1 MVLSVLQLLRD
12 VDVFAPEARGRQDVL
27 VAAGRVLAVERSLSA
42 PSGLATNVRDFAGR
56 RMVPGLIEAHAHVT
70 GGGGEAG
77 FATRVPPVPPS
88 RFTRAGVTSV
98 VGLLGTDDCVRST
111 AELVAATYALR
122 ECGLGAWCYS
132 GGYHLPPT
140 TLTGSL
146 RRDVA
151 LVEPILGVGEI
162 AISDRRS
169 SQPTFDELLR
179 LASEAYVGGLMA
191 NKAGVTHLH
200 LGDGER
206 GLELVRRALDECEL
220 PAAIWYPTHVNRRKA
235 LFDEACALT
244 ARGVTIDLTA
254 FPVAEGEDAWSAA
267 QALERYLAGGGDP
280 TRVTISS
287 DSGGCL
293 PAFDASGRIVK
304 MGVGSPSAL
313 ASTLAELAARG
324 LPLERALPAFTS
336 NVARVLRLADRGRI
350 ESGSSADFAVLDE
363 RNRVTDVMCAGRWHV
378 IDGEPVVLGPFEG

>member
-1 MVLSVLQLLRD
+1 MFELLKN
-12 VDVFAPEARGRQDVL
+12 VDVHAPERRGKRDVL
-27 VAAGRVLAVERSLSA
+27 VAAGKVLAIESELSA
-42 PSGLATNVRDFAGR
+42 PAGIATNVRDFRGR
-56 RMVPGLIEAHAHVT
+56 TLVPGLIEGHAHVT

-88 RFTRAGVTSV
+88 RFTLAGVTSV

-132 GGYHLPPT
+132 GGYHVPPT
-140 TLTGSL
+140 TLTGSV

-151 LVEPILGVGEI
+151 LVEPIVGVGEV
-162 AISDRRS
+162 AVSDRRS

-179 LASEAYVGGLMA
+179 LASEAYVGGLMS

-206 GLELVRRALDECEL
+206 GLEFVRRALAESEL
-220 PAAIWYPTHVNRRKA
+220 PASIWYPTHVNRRKA

-244 ARGVTIDLTA
+244 ARGVTIDVTA
-254 FPVAEGEDAWSAA
+254 FPVEDGEDAWSAA
-267 QALERYLAGGGDP
+267 DALLAYLERGGDP
-280 TRVTISS
+280 TRITISS

-293 PAFDASGRIVK
+293 PEFDASGRIVA
-304 MGVGSPSAL
+304 MGVGAPSAL
-313 ASTLAELAARG
+313 SSTLAELVRRG
-324 LPLERALPAFTS
+324 LPLERALPAFTT
-336 NVARVLRLADRGRI
+336 NVARTLRLSDRGRI
-350 ESGSSADFAVLDE
+350 DSGLPADFAVLDE
-363 RNRVTDVMCAGRWHV
+363 SQHVTDVMAAGRWHV
-378 IDGEPVVLGPFEG
+378 IDGEPVVRGPFEG